1 MAKLSQREVDAVV
14 TTVIKKIREANAN
27 SPEQLAYKAKLD
39 AHDALNKEIREKSK
53 QVVEDLVTQYQQK
66 YPELEFSR
74 DNYYN
79 RAEVE
84 KPDSPS
90 NYVNE
95 NDIERELIIANISG
109 NIQET
114 MDNLVTKY
122 TNKYK

>member
-27 SPEQLAYKAKLD
+27 SPEQIAYKANLDVHKKLVEE
-39 AHDALNKEIREKSK
+39 LKEESYKAVRDILPK
-53 QVVEDLVTQYQQK
+53 YQKK
-66 YPELEFSR
+66 YPDLEFQY
-74 DNYYN
+74 DNWN
-79 RAEVE
+79 NWIEVNT
-84 KPDSPS
+84 PPSPG

-114 MDNLVTKY
+114 MDQLVTKY
-122 TNKYK
+122 TNK